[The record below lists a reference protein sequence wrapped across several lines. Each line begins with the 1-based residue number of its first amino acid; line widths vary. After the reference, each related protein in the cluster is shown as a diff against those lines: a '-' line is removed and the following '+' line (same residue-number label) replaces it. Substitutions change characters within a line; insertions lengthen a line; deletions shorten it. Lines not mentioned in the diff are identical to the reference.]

1 MKFKKIAG
9 MLGGLAMS
17 VAVALSSMP
26 LPVLAVE
33 SGIETEKDKIE
44 ENEDEEET
52 EKEESKDEDETD
64 EDETDEEETE
74 KEESEDE
81 EKSEYEEELQDDEE
95 AKEDARQEDGSN
107 IIKVKAPNRIVTV
120 GSEITEDERNT
131 MLMMYL
137 ERELLGESDVAVA
150 AYSNEYPREGL
161 SENSKIIFDELV
173 SMAEEV
179 AQGNRSNTEITIPI
193 EEFGIGQLLSS
204 EDLGGVTLVYE
215 DDSGEDS
222 ITNEAFEAFIKKC
235 DIDITQVIY
244 ALKSDCPAD
253 VYWWNIMNFEVGV
266 SGLEI
271 EYKDD
276 EDVPYLK
283 IPDGAYFTFGLGV
296 DSKYSPDDEDETK
309 GFKVDTDKIKQV
321 NYAIKNANG
330 IVEAAA
336 SINGDKNKMEYYA
349 EELCKLNEYNYAA
362 FEQMTNSSNGTD
374 DMNPWQI
381 IYMFDDDTSTNVVCE
396 GYAKSFK
403 LLCDMT
409 KFADS
414 SIQCYIV
421 EGDFGGDH
429 MWNIVHMG
437 EYNYLVDLTNSDDN
451 VRFGG
456 NGLYNGELFFR
467 EPDSGSVA
475 DGYTYSN
482 IFGGKE
488 QTYTYKKEYIALYNG
503 ESDDSILKL
512 KLKDE
517 DEQDTVDTEDVN
529 IPTSSKEYAA
539 NGLTSRGKL
548 VYDAT
553 KKMLLRVTNGYQD
566 RAVAEISVNDFIGNE
581 GKSEWTVSDFG
592 FSEDDIVD
600 SDGKLTSAA
609 KDVFANELGMEND
622 FMSAFSALV
631 YDYPY
636 EMFWYGPAYNE
647 GQISSIE
654 FDVTG
659 VKIENGIVC
668 FDDAVLQVEIVVA
681 KSYRKSNG
689 DNYDVDTN
697 KISDAVKSLNYAK
710 QIVNGAKAMSDYDK
724 LYYYAKTIADSNEYN
739 YEAANSLISG
749 DMSTIVDFYDPW
761 QIAYV
766 FDKNPDTRFVCE
778 GYAKAF
784 KYLCDLTDFDSDE
797 ISCITVNGT
806 LYAAGQAVPHMY
818 NIVHMDDGRNY
829 LVDVTTCDQDGY
841 GIFYKETFIG
851 STTMT
856 ADIDGYYGG
865 YVFNDGNIIYGYDG
879 QTWNLYDEEQLKI
892 SDIPYGEETSDT
904 GDSVEQG
911 KPSESEDST
920 TEETPTEASNSE
932 DSSSNE
938 KTEIA
943 PASTV
948 VSNEPIVEDS
958 KGWDSFE
965 DKVEKAI
972 ENALIENA
980 VVENSTDGTE
990 MAQAPVV
997 VNVDL
1002 NGTDTIPA
1010 KVISTIAEKN
1020 VTMAVKVDKNTLV
1033 TIDGSKITPAE
1044 TSEVKLISSKNADG
1058 SETVGVRSQN
1068 VDIEKNI
1075 VIYRNVGLENV
1086 GSSTVLYFE
1095 NADKSLL
1102 EFRTSP
1108 VYENGFAAFE
1118 VPFVNANYKVALK

>member
-17 VAVALSSMP
+17 MVVALSSMP

-33 SGIETEKDKIE
+33 SGIETEKDVIE
-44 ENEDEEET
+44 ETEDEDET
-52 EKEESKDEDETD
+52 EKEESEDED
-64 EDETDEEETE
+64 ETE

-81 EKSEYEEELQDDEE
+81 EKSEDEEEFQDEE
-95 AKEDARQEDGSN
+95 EAEEDARQEDYSN
-107 IIKVKAPNRIVTV
+107 IIKEKAPNRIITV
-120 GSEITEDERNT
+120 DSEITEDERNT

-137 ERELLGESDVAVA
+137 ERELLGESDATVAL
-150 AYSNEYPREGL
+150 YSNEYASQGL
-161 SENSKIIFDELV
+161 SKSSKTIFDGLA
-173 SMAEEV
+173 SRAKKITK
-179 AQGNRSNTEITIPI
+179 GNADSTEIEISM
-193 EEFGIGQLLSS
+193 EELGITANDSWS
-204 EDLGGVTLVYE
+204 ASDLGI
-215 DDSGEDS
+215 DSVVEQGENGEEY
-222 ITNEAFEAFIKKC
+222 TVEAYFKVLEKY
-235 DIDITQVIY
+235 DIDYNKIVA

-253 VYWWNIMNFEVGV
+253 VYWWNIMSFEMQP
-266 SGLEI
+266 SLDMEI
-271 EYKDD
+271 RYNDAGEPC
-276 EDVPYLK
+276 V
-283 IPDGAYFTFGLGV
+283 YFQEGTSFIVGLGV
-296 DSKYSPDDEDETK
+296 DSKYRPDGEENL
-309 GFKVDTDKIKQV
+309 FVVDKDKINQANK
-321 NYAIKNANG
+321 AIDNAKS
-330 IVEAAA
+330 IVAEAAN
-336 SINGDKNKMEYYA
+336 INDDKDKMEYYA
-349 EELCKLNEYNYAA
+349 KKLCELNSYNYDALD
-362 FEQMTNSSNGTD
+362 QMNTTNILD
-374 DMNPWQI
+374 DTNPWQI
-381 IYMFDDDTSTNVVCE
+381 IYMFDGDTDTNVVCE
-396 GYAKSFK
+396 GYSKAFK

-409 KFADS
+409 VFNDS
-414 SIQCYIV
+414 SIQCYIAG
-421 EGDFGGDH
+421 GDFSGAH

-437 EYNYLVDLTNSDDN
+437 AYNYLVDVTNCDDN
-451 VRFGG
+451 VGT
-456 NGLYNGELFFR
+456 GLYNDVLFFKK
-467 EPDSGSVA
+467 PDSGSIKN
-475 DGYTYSN
+475 GYTY
-482 IFGGKE
+482 IIGGSE
-488 QTYTYKKEYIALYNG
+488 YVYTYQQEFIDLYG
-503 ESDDSILKL
+503 DTDDSVLKL
-512 KLKDE
+512 MLKDE

-553 KKMLLRVTNGYQD
+553 KKMLLRVTKGYQD

-710 QIVNGAKAMSDYDK
+710 QIVNEAKAMSDYDK

-892 SDIPYGEETSDT
+892 SDIPYGEEEPDT

-920 TEETPTEASNSE
+920 TEETVTESSTSK
-932 DSSSNE
+932 DSSSDE
-938 KTEIA
+938 ETEST

-958 KGWDSFE
+958 KGWDSFDE
-965 DKVEKAI
+965 KLEKAVAKGI
-972 ENALIENA
+972 
-980 VVENSTDGTE
+980 
-990 MAQAPVV
+990 

-1044 TSEVKLISSKNADG
+1044 ASQVKLISIKNADG
-1058 SETVGVRSQN
+1058 SESVCVRSQN
-1068 VDIEKNI
+1068 VDIEKSI
-1075 VIYRNVGLENV
+1075 VIFRNMGIDKV

-1118 VPFVNANYKVALK
+1118 VPFVNANYKVALR